1 MKILAVDDDA
11 SNLKLLRF
19 ILEGEGHHVS
29 EAGDGEAALAEL
41 ARGDFDIIISD
52 ILMPRMDGYRLC
64 DTVRRDERWHHLG
77 FIFYTATY
85 TSAGDEKLCI
95 EIGADKFLT
104 KPATTEQLVAA
115 LQEVRASGA
124 RRANRRLG
132 RLDDAGVMKEY
143 NLRLVSKLEEKNQE
157 MERANADLRAGEKR
171 FHGTL
176 DNMLEG
182 AQIIDFDWRYIYVN
196 EMAAKHGRRT
206 REELVGRTLM
216 EAYPGFEQ
224 SEIFQVMRHCMTE
237 RVGIRV
243 ENKFL
248 YTNEAPAWFE
258 LSIQPVP
265 EGIFILS
272 LDITERKLASQQ
284 LKESEE
290 RFRQLAENI
299 NEVFWMSDPAKNA
312 ILYISPAYESIWGR
326 TCQSVFE
333 NPLNWIAAIHPE
345 DRARV
350 MEAAK
355 TRQVQG
361 TYEEEYRILRPD
373 GTQRWILDRAF
384 PVRNDD
390 GEVYRIVG
398 TAEDI
403 TARKRAELRT
413 EVQHAVTSVLS
424 ESVTL
429 METAYRILEI
439 ICRRLEW
446 DVGDLWT
453 IDQTSNTL
461 RCVEIWHP
469 ALSEFQPF
477 AEASRKIA
485 FAIGDGLPGSIWKE
499 QKPEWVTEVARDPR
513 FRRSREATE
522 LGLRD
527 ALAFPIKLRTEV
539 FGVVEFFSRQSRP
552 VDGEMI
558 TLFAALGTQI
568 GQFIERKR
576 LEDRF
581 RQAQKM
587 EAIGTLAGGIAHDFN
602 NVLAAI
608 KGYTDLA
615 KMQSENNPEVLGY
628 LDAVSEGSRRAADL
642 VRQILAFSRLQE
654 QQRKLIQIWPILE
667 EALRLL
673 RATIPTTIQFD
684 TSLLRRGPMVLADP
698 TQIHQLVMNLATN
711 ASHAMKDRPGRLG
724 ITLESIQV
732 DANQVALNPGLR
744 VGAYLLLTVSDT
756 GHGMDAGTISRIF
769 DPFFTTKKAG
779 EGTGL
784 GLAVVHGIVQN
795 HEGVITV
802 SSQPGQGTRFQVYL
816 PAQAGED
823 GEAAAT
829 PTETPRGLGQQIL
842 FVDDETTLALMG
854 RIALERLGYKVDS
867 YTVPAEA
874 LAAVR
879 SGAKNYDL
887 VITDLTMPGMN
898 GTDLAEEMLRL
909 RPDLLIVLTTGYSA
923 TLTREKVRA
932 LGIHEMLLKPVT
944 IQGLGELVHRVLSER
959 ASNQR

>member
-19 ILEGEGHHVS
+19 ILEGEGHQVG
-29 EAGDGEAALAEL
+29 EAGDGEAALALL
-41 ARGDFDIIISD
+41 AGGDFDVIISD

-64 DTVRRDERWHHLG
+64 DAVRQDERWRDVA

-85 TSAGDEKLCI
+85 TSAGDEKLCL
-95 EIGADKFLT
+95 EIGADKFLM
-104 KPATTEQLVAA
+104 KPATTEELVAA
-115 LQEVRASGA
+115 LQAVMGSGTRRASRHHA
-124 RRANRRLG
+124 

-143 NLRLVSKLEEKNQE
+143 NQRLVSKLEEKNHE
-157 MERANADLRAGEKR
+157 MERANADLRAGEER

-182 AQIIDFDWRYIYVN
+182 AQLIGFDWRYMYVN
-196 EMAAKHGRRT
+196 ETAARHGQRT
-206 REELVGRTLM
+206 REELIGRTLT
-216 EAYPGFEQ
+216 EVYPDFENT
-224 SEIFQVMRHCMTE
+224 EIFKVMQHCMTV
-237 RVGIRV
+237 RAGVRV
-243 ENKFL
+243 ENRFL
-248 YTNEAPAWFE
+248 YTKESAAWFE

-299 NEVFWMSDPAKNA
+299 NEVFWISDPSNKA
-312 ILYISPAYESIWGR
+312 IYYVSPAYESIWGK
-326 TCQSVFE
+326 TCQSVYE
-333 NPLNWIAAIHPE
+333 NPVSWLDAIHPK

-350 MEAAK
+350 IESGK
-355 TRQVQG
+355 SRLVLG
-361 TYEEEYRILRPD
+361 TYEEVYRILRPD

-384 PVRNDD
+384 PVRNEN

-413 EVQHAVTSVLS
+413 EVQHAVTAVLS
-424 ESVTL
+424 EAVTL
-429 METAYRILEI
+429 METAHRILEI
-439 ICRRLEW
+439 VCRQLDW
-446 DVGDLWT
+446 DLGDLWT
-453 IDQTSNTL
+453 IDRTSRML
-461 RCVEIWHP
+461 RCVEIWNP
-469 ALSEFQPF
+469 SSTEFQPF
-477 AEASRKIA
+477 AEASRQVQ
-485 FAIGDGLPGSIWKE
+485 FAIGEGLPGSVWKE
-499 QKPEWVTEVARDPR
+499 KKAEWVSDVTQDPR
-513 FRRSREATE
+513 FRRRREAAAI
-522 LGLRD
+522 GLRD
-527 ALAFPIKLRTEV
+527 ALVFPIKLRNEV
-539 FGVVEFFSRQSRP
+539 FGVVEFFSTQSRP
-552 VDGEMI
+552 IDGEMLS
-558 TLFAALGTQI
+558 LFAALGTQI
-568 GQFIERKR
+568 GQFIERKQ
-576 LEDRF
+576 LEDQF

-615 KMQSENNPEVLGY
+615 RMQSGNNPEVLGY

-654 QQRKLIQIWPILE
+654 QQRKLIQLWPILE

-673 RATIPTTIQFD
+673 RATMPTTIQFD

-711 ASHAMKDRPGRLG
+711 AAHAMKDRPGRLG
-724 ITLESIQV
+724 ITLESIEA
-732 DANQVALNPGLR
+732 DGDLVALNPGLR
-744 VGAYLLLTVSDT
+744 IGSYMLLSVSDT
-756 GHGMDAGTISRIF
+756 GHGMDEGTLNRIF

-802 SSQPGQGTRFQVYL
+802 TSQLGQGTRFQVYL
-816 PAQAGED
+816 PAQAGEIE
-823 GEAAAT
+823 EAVAA
-829 PTETPRGLGQQIL
+829 PIETPRGEGQQIL
-842 FVDDETTLALMG
+842 FVDDEPTLALMG
-854 RIALERLGYKVDS
+854 RIALERLGYKVES
-867 YTVPAEA
+867 HTVPAEA

-879 SGAKNYDL
+879 SGAKHYDL

-898 GTDLAEEMLRL
+898 GTDLAEQMLRL

-944 IQGLGELVHRVLSER
+944 IQGLGELVHRVLKER
-959 ASNQR
+959 ASKQP

>member
-1 MKILAVDDDA
+1 MKILTVDDDP
-11 SNLKLLRF
+11 SSLKLLRF
-19 ILEGEGHHVS
+19 ILEGEGHHVG
-29 EAGDGEAALAEL
+29 EAGDGEAALALL
-41 ARGDFDIIISD
+41 AGGDFDVIISD

-64 DTVRRDERWHHLG
+64 DAVRRDERWRHLA

-85 TSAGDEKLCI
+85 TSAGDEKLCL
-95 EIGADKFLT
+95 EIGADTFLT
-104 KPATTEQLVAA
+104 KPATTAELVAA
-115 LQEVRASGA
+115 LQAVMVSGKRRASRHYAG
-124 RRANRRLG
+124 
-132 RLDDAGVMKEY
+132 LDDVSVMKEY
-143 NLRLVSKLEEKNQE
+143 NVRLVSKLEEKNHE

-182 AQIIDFDWRYIYVN
+182 AQIIGFDWRYLYIN
-196 EMAAKHGRRT
+196 ETAARHGQRT
-206 REELVGRTLM
+206 REELIGRTLL
-216 EAYPGFEQ
+216 EVYPDFEK
-224 SEIFQVMRHCMTE
+224 SDIFQVMQHCMTA
-237 RVGIRV
+237 RTGIRV
-243 ENKFL
+243 ENRFL
-248 YTNEAPAWFE
+248 YANDSVAWFE

-312 ILYISPAYESIWGR
+312 ILYVSPAYEFIWGR
-326 TCQSVFE
+326 TCASLIE
-333 NPLNWIAAIHPE
+333 NPSNWLEAIHPE

-350 MEAAK
+350 MESVR
-355 TRQVQG
+355 TLQVQG
-361 TYEEEYRILRPD
+361 TYEEVYRILRFD

-413 EVQHAVTSVLS
+413 EVQHAVTAVLS
-424 ESVTL
+424 DAVSL
-429 METAYRILEI
+429 METARRILEI
-439 ICRRLEW
+439 ICRRLDW
-446 DVGDLWT
+446 DLGDLWT
-453 IDQTSNTL
+453 IDRTSKTL

-469 ALSEFQPF
+469 VSTEFSPF
-477 AEASRKIA
+477 AEASRKIG
-485 FAIGDGLPGSIWKE
+485 FAIGEGLPGSVWKE
-499 QKPEWVTEVARDPR
+499 QNPEWVAEVVQDKR
-513 FRRSREATE
+513 FRRGREASE
-522 LGLRD
+522 IGLRD
-527 ALAFPIKLRTEV
+527 AVIFPIKLRNEV
-539 FGVVEFFSRQSRP
+539 FGVVEFFSSQSRP
-552 VDGEMI
+552 VDGEMLL
-558 TLFAALGTQI
+558 LFAALGTQI
-568 GQFIERKR
+568 GQFIERKQ
-576 LEDRF
+576 LEDQF

-615 KMQSENNPEVLGY
+615 RMQSTDNPEVLEY

-642 VRQILAFSRLQE
+642 VRQILAFSRLEE
-654 QQRKLIQIWPILE
+654 QQRKLIQLWPILD

-684 TSLLRRGPMVLADP
+684 TSLVRRGPMVLADP

-724 ITLESIQV
+724 VTLESIHA
-732 DANQVALNPGLR
+732 DADLVALNPGLR
-744 VGAYLLLTVSDT
+744 IGAYMLLTISDT
-756 GHGMDAGTISRIF
+756 GHGMDSGTLSRIF

-784 GLAVVHGIVQN
+784 GLAVVHGIVKN
-795 HEGVITV
+795 HDGVITV
-802 SSQPGQGTRFQVYL
+802 ASQPGQGTRFQVYL
-816 PAQAGED
+816 PAQPGEIA
-823 GEAAAT
+823 EAVAA
-829 PTETPRGLGQQIL
+829 PSETPRGQGQQIL
-842 FVDDETTLALMG
+842 FVDDEATLALMG

-867 YTVPAEA
+867 YTVPADA
-874 LAAVR
+874 LTAVR

-898 GTDLAEEMLRL
+898 GTDLAEQLLRL
-909 RPDLLIVLTTGYSA
+909 HPDLLIILTTGYSA

-932 LGIHEMLLKPVT
+932 LGIHDMLLKPVT
-944 IQGLGELVHRVLSER
+944 IHGLGELVHRVLTER
-959 ASNQR
+959 ASRRP